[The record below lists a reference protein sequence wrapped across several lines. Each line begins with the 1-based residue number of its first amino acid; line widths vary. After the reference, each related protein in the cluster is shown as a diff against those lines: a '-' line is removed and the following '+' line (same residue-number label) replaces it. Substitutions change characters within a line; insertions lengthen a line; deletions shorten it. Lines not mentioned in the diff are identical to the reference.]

1 MDDCLVC
8 RMGSCIPDGHP
19 HRVTN
24 NRCRTDTVI
33 SADDGHIVA
42 QNMQRIET
50 NIQEKLCTRLV
61 LFTRLYKDARS
72 TKHEKQF
79 LSKKKSMS
87 LLLSL
92 STGQKLSGIQFKTN
106 PSQIHAKF

>member
-1 MDDCLVC
+1 
-8 RMGSCIPDGHP
+8 
-19 HRVTN
+19 
-24 NRCRTDTVI
+24 
-33 SADDGHIVA
+33 
-42 QNMQRIET
+42 MQRIEI

-61 LFTRLYKDARS
+61 LFTRLYKDAQS
-72 TKHEKQF
+72 TEHKNTVPV
-79 LSKKKSMS
+79 KKKSMS